1 MNMNFDERIRK
12 IPNYPKEGILFYD
25 ITTLL
30 KDGRAFKAVVDN
42 LEKQYNNTEIDI
54 VVGIESRGYMLGGAL
69 SDRLIAGF
77 VPVRKKGKLPADI
90 ISAEY
95 TKEYGDDRLEVH
107 KDAIEP
113 GQKVLIVDDLL
124 ATGGTIEATVNLVE
138 RLGGDIVG
146 ICFLIELTA
155 LKGRD
160 KVSKYPIYSLLKYE
174 E

>member
-1 MNMNFDERIRK
+1 
-12 IPNYPKEGILFYD
+12 
-25 ITTLL
+25 
-30 KDGRAFKAVVDN
+30 
-42 LEKQYNNTEIDI
+42 
-54 VVGIESRGYMLGGAL
+54 
-69 SDRLIAGF
+69 
-77 VPVRKKGKLPADI
+77 VRKKGKLPADI